1 MFNFLCKMVCGSS
14 GSDLKSEQI
23 KALLQAQGIGVLSSS
38 CCAPTSAANDEAIIS
53 NTMAVM
59 RECGRS
65 QDIPVISITDAQK
78 VLGRIEK
85 TLEPAEQRLV
95 AEIRSLFTTHGFN
108 IFPILV
114 FDRKIIFYGG
124 LPTVEM
130 IRAKIT
136 GAKEA
141 LL

>member
-1 MFNFLCKMVCGSS
+1 MFNFLCKAMCGS
-14 GSDLKSEQI
+14 GGTDLKSEQI
-23 KALLQAQGIGVLSSS
+23 RALLQKQGVGVLSAS
-38 CCAPTSAANDEAIIS
+38 CCAPMSAADDEAMI
-53 NTMAVM
+53 NNALVVM

-78 VLGRIEK
+78 VLGRIEN

-95 AEIRSLFTTHGFN
+95 AQIRSLFATQGFN

-130 IRAKIT
+130 IRAKVT
-136 GAKEA
+136 GNMEA
-141 LL
+141 LS